1 VWAGR
6 HLGPLLPMTTDD
18 EPKQPPSPLEKTA
31 QTPKPAGLSGQK
43 LGNRRVR
50 VERTRSEYFRYTPSG
65 SLEARPKAHE
75 EVDTGRRVMA
85 GLRRVLFGRP
95 LASAEEIGERL
106 SKKKALAI
114 FSSDAISS
122 SAYAT
127 EEILRALL
135 ISGFG
140 LAALTLALPVSISI
154 ALLLGVVAI
163 SYRQVVVAYPTGGG
177 SYSVSK
183 ANIGRLA
190 SLIAASALL
199 IDYVLT
205 VAVSISSASEQV
217 VAAVPA
223 LGAWQVLMAVGVVA
237 LITLANLRGVRE
249 AGNIFAVPTYLF
261 VGTALLMIVLG
272 GWQIIVGGEGRSYP
286 SLHDQSVDL
295 ASMAILLLAMR
306 AFASGAVALTGTE
319 AIATGVPSFQPPES
333 RNAATTLAV
342 MAVLLGTLFIG
353 ITFLAS
359 GFAVVPNDEA
369 TVLSQVAGHVFGLDS
384 IGFYLF
390 LTFAAIILM
399 LAANTSFSAFPRLAA
414 VLASDNFMPRRFAYR
429 GDRLAFT
436 AGIVVLGALA
446 AILIVAF
453 GGDTHALIP
462 LYAVGVFID
471 FTISQTGMIRHWLR
485 ERPAGYRRRLT
496 VNAIGAVI
504 TALVAID
511 VTIVKAPSSLL
522 VLLLIPIL
530 VGVMWFIHHEY
541 DTAEEDLQ
549 VDRSRVYGKPTKKS
563 RVIIPVPNL
572 SRAVIR
578 TVQFGL
584 TICDDVRAIHI
595 TVDAEAAAELR
606 KDWEHVLPDVPLVI
620 VETPYRSLVVPF
632 LHYLDVM
639 APTPPDTI
647 TVVVLPEYV
656 PHHWWDR
663 VLHNQKAHRIR
674 QALVGRRNTVVAEVP
689 YGAMRPDSTRG
700 GKNGDEVDETQ
711 GAEPGRGSDAA
722 ETKPARR
729 FGWRR

>member
-1 VWAGR
+1 
-6 HLGPLLPMTTDD
+6 MTLD
-18 EPKQPPSPLEKTA
+18 EDGASSPSDPERTRQA
-31 QTPKPAGLSGQK
+31 PTPAGLKGLK
-43 LGNRRVR
+43 PGNRRVR

-65 SLEARPKAHE
+65 AYEARPKAHA
-75 EVDTGRRVMA
+75 EVETKGRAMA
-85 GLRRVLFGRP
+85 AMRRTLFGRP

-135 ISGFG
+135 LAGVG
-140 LAALTLALPVSISI
+140 LAALHLALPVAISI

-163 SYRQVVVAYPTGGG
+163 SYRQVVVAYPSGGG

-183 ANIGRLA
+183 ANLGRLA
-190 SLIAASALL
+190 SLVAAAALL

-205 VAVSISSASEQV
+205 VAVSISSASEQI
-217 VAAVPA
+217 VAAVPS
-223 LGAWQVLMAVGVVA
+223 LGEWQVAIAVVVVA
-237 LITLANLRGVRE
+237 VITMANLRGVRE

-272 GWQIIVGGEGRSYP
+272 AWRILVEGAGAAYP
-286 SLHDQSVDL
+286 AIEESSLDL
-295 ASMAILLLAMR
+295 ASVALLLLAMR

-319 AIATGVPSFQPPES
+319 AIATGVPAFEPPES

-342 MAVLLGTLFIG
+342 MAVLLGVLFIG

-359 GFAVVPNDEA
+359 GYAVVPNEEA
-369 TVLSQVAGHVFGLDS
+369 TVLSQVAGNVFGLES

-436 AGIVVLGALA
+436 AGIVVLGLLA
-446 AILIVAF
+446 AVLVVVF
-453 GGDTHALIP
+453 EGDTHALIP

-485 ERPAGYRRRLT
+485 ERPAGYRRRLS
-496 VNAIGAVI
+496 VNAVGAVI
-504 TALVAID
+504 TGLVAID
-511 VTIVKAPSSLL
+511 VTVVKAPASLL
-522 VLLLIPIL
+522 VLVLIPAL
-530 VGVMWFIHHEY
+530 VAIMWFIHHEY
-541 DTAEEDLQ
+541 DTAAKELK
-549 VDRSRVYGKPTKKS
+549 VDRSRVYGAPTKRS
-563 RVIIPVPNL
+563 RVIIPVPSI
-572 SRAVIR
+572 SRAVVRSI
-578 TVQFGL
+578 QFGRTL
-584 TICDDVRAIHI
+584 SDDVRAVHI
-595 TVDAEAAAELR
+595 TVDAEAAEALR
-606 KDWEHVLPDVPLVI
+606 VDWEHMFPEVPLVI
-620 VETPYRSLVVPF
+620 IETPYRSLVLPF

-639 APTPPDTI
+639 APTPPNTI

-656 PHHWWDR
+656 PRHWWDR
-663 VLHNQKAHRIR
+663 LLHNQKASRIR
-674 QALVGRRNTVVAEVP
+674 EALVGRYNTVVADVP
-689 YGAMRPDSTRG
+689 YGAMR
-700 GKNGDEVDETQ
+700 NGDGGDDRGLADADPTRAPASPDED
-711 GAEPGRGSDAA
+711 EPPR
-722 ETKPARR
+722 RR